1 MAGPEQLEGIG
12 RIRRGEPGVGDI
24 PTDEA
29 AGLRVGM
36 NVACREAEDTMK
48 LMSATLCVAALCVA
62 GLGAQST
69 TETTKSKT
77 KVKVDGGRDVT
88 VSGCLARNLD
98 GGYKITD
105 PRGRTLYALV
115 GGDDLD
121 KHVGHRIEVKGKATD
136 GHDGKVKVETE
147 TETSRS
153 EKTKERTELT
163 GDVHALGVKSVKM
176 IASSC
181 M

>member
-1 MAGPEQLEGIG
+1 M
-12 RIRRGEPGVGDI
+12 
-24 PTDEA
+24 
-29 AGLRVGM
+29 
-36 NVACREAEDTMK
+36 MK
-48 LMSATLCVAALCVA
+48 LISVFCLAAICAVGVAA
-62 GLGAQST
+62 QSS
-69 TETTKSKT
+69 ETTRSKT

-98 GGYKITD
+98 GGYKLTD
-105 PRGRTLYALV
+105 VQGRMVYALV

-136 GHDGKVKVETE
+136 GHDGKVKLETE
-147 TETSRS
+147 TKTSGDQ
-153 EKTKERTELT
+153 KTKEKTELT

-181 M
+181 P